1 MFTNSHQSITRRNF
15 DVIVIGGGSAGCA
28 TAYNLAIKGANVALL
43 EKFDLNT
50 QASGRNAGSLHGQIQ
65 FEPFHELGMKW
76 ARDFLPGL
84 SFLASSLEIWKT
96 LSEKLNTDLE
106 VGGKGGL
113 MVAESASDMV
123 ALESKIKL
131 ENEVGIASRLID
143 QKELNEMAPYISK
156 KMLGAAY
163 CPIEGKANPLV
174 TAPAFA
180 ARAKEAGATIAT
192 GVEVLDISKEN
203 GKFKLH
209 TDAGDFFAEKVVLTA
224 NAGLPK
230 LAKSLGLDLP
240 ISDVPV
246 QVSVTEQVDKFVN
259 HLIYFTTEKL
269 TFKQANSGSLLI
281 GGGWPARYD
290 NSGEAVLNLDSL
302 QSNLRVALKVCPS
315 ISKIKVIRTWI
326 GVGNGT
332 PDHNPV
338 IGELPNTPGAYVGM
352 YPYMGFTASPL
363 LGEVLSDLVLN
374 SASKIDLK
382 PFALTR
388 F

>member
-1 MFTNSHQSITRRNF
+1 MNSHQSLEQRNF
-15 DVIVIGGGSAGCA
+15 DVIVIGGGAAGCA
-28 TAYNLAIKGANVALL
+28 TTYNLAIKGANVALL
-43 EKFDLNT
+43 EKYDLNT

-84 SFLASSLEIWKT
+84 SFLASSLDLWKN
-96 LSEKLNTDLE
+96 LSAKLDTDLE
-106 VGGKGGL
+106 VGSKGGL
-113 MVAESASDMV
+113 MVAQSVSDLA
-123 ALESKIKL
+123 ALEVKVKL
-131 ENEVGIASRLID
+131 ENEIGIASRMVD
-143 QKELNEMAPYISK
+143 QRELRELAPYISQ
-156 KMLGAAY
+156 KMLGAAF

-180 ARAKEAGATIAT
+180 ARAREAGACIAT
-192 GVEVLDISKEN
+192 GVEVLDISKAN
-203 GKFKLH
+203 GKFKLQ
-209 TDAGDFFAEKVVLTA
+209 TNVGDFRAEKVVLTA

-246 QVSVTEQVDKFVN
+246 QVSVTEQVEKFVN

-302 QSNLRVALKVCPS
+302 QSNLRVALTVCPS
-315 ISKIKVIRTWI
+315 ISKVKVIRTWI

-332 PDHNPV
+332 PDHNPI
-338 IGELPNTPGAYVGM
+338 IGELPDAPGAYVGM

-374 SASKIDLK
+374 STSKIDLK

>member
-1 MFTNSHQSITRRNF
+1 MNSHQSLEQRNF
-15 DVIVIGGGSAGCA
+15 DVIVIGGGAAGCA
-28 TAYNLAIKGANVALL
+28 TTYNLAIKGANVALL
-43 EKFDLNT
+43 EKYDLNT

-84 SFLASSLEIWKT
+84 SFLASSLDLWKN
-96 LSEKLNTDLE
+96 LSAKLDTDLE

-113 MVAESASDMV
+113 MVAQSASDLA
-123 ALESKIKL
+123 ALEVKVKL
-131 ENEVGIASRLID
+131 ENEIGIASRLID
-143 QKELNEMAPYISK
+143 QKELRE
-156 KMLGAAY
+156 LGAAF

-180 ARAKEAGATIAT
+180 ARAREAGASIAT
-192 GVEVLDISKEN
+192 GVEVFEISKEN
-203 GKFKLH
+203 GKFKLQ
-209 TDAGDFFAEKVVLTA
+209 TNVGDFRAEKVVLTA

-230 LAKSLGLDLP
+230 LAKSLGLELP

-246 QVSVTEQVDKFVN
+246 QVSVTEQVEKFVN

-302 QSNLRVALKVCPS
+302 QSNLRVALTVCPS
-315 ISKIKVIRTWI
+315 ISKVKVIRTWI

-332 PDHNPV
+332 PDHNPI
-338 IGELPNTPGAYVGM
+338 IGELPDAPGAYVGM

-374 SASKIDLK
+374 STSKIDLK
-382 PFALTR
+382 PFTLTR

>member
-1 MFTNSHQSITRRNF
+1 MFTNSHQSITTRNF

-43 EKFDLNT
+43 ERFDLNT

-84 SFLASSLEIWKT
+84 SFLASSLDIWKT

-123 ALESKIKL
+123 ALEAKVKL

-143 QKELNEMAPYISK
+143 QKELQEIAPYISK
-156 KMLGAAY
+156 KMLGAAF

-180 ARAKEAGATIAT
+180 ARAKDAGASIVT
-192 GVEVLDISKEN
+192 GVEVLAIEKVD
-203 GKFKLH
+203 GKFKILSS
-209 TDAGDFFAEKVVLTA
+209 AGDFYAAKVVLTA

-338 IGELPNTPGAYVGM
+338 IGEIPGSSGAYVGM

-374 SASKIDLK
+374 STPKIDLK
-382 PFALTR
+382 PFSLTR

>member
-1 MFTNSHQSITRRNF
+1 MFTNSHQSLVTRNF

-123 ALESKIKL
+123 ALESKVKL

-180 ARAKEAGATIAT
+180 ARAKDSGASIVT
-192 GVEVLDISKEN
+192 GVEVLAIEKID
-203 GKFKLH
+203 GKFKIL
-209 TDAGDFFAEKVVLTA
+209 TSAGDYFAAKVVLTA

-338 IGELPNTPGAYVGM
+338 IGEIPGSSGAYIGM

-374 SASKIDLK
+374 SAPKIDLK
-382 PFALTR
+382 PFSLTR

>member
-1 MFTNSHQSITRRNF
+1 MLTNSHQSLEQRNF
-15 DVIVIGGGSAGCA
+15 DAIVIGGGAAGCA
-28 TAYNLAIKGANVALL
+28 TTYNLAIKGANVALL
-43 EKFDLNT
+43 EKYDLNT

-84 SFLASSLEIWKT
+84 SFLAASLDIWKNLSTT
-96 LSEKLNTDLE
+96 LDTDLE

-113 MVAESASDMV
+113 MVAQSASDLA
-123 ALESKIKL
+123 ALEVKVKL
-131 ENEVGIASRLID
+131 ENEIGIASRMVD
-143 QKELNEMAPYISK
+143 QRELRELAPYISQ
-156 KMLGAAY
+156 KMLGAAF

-180 ARAKEAGATIAT
+180 ARAREAGASIAT

-203 GKFKLH
+203 GKFKLQ
-209 TDAGDFFAEKVVLTA
+209 TNVGDFRAEKVVLTA

-246 QVSVTEQVDKFVN
+246 QVSVTEQVEKFVN

-302 QSNLRVALKVCPS
+302 QSNLRVALTVCPS
-315 ISKIKVIRTWI
+315 ISKVKVIRTWI

-332 PDHNPV
+332 PDHNPI
-338 IGELPNTPGAYVGM
+338 IGELPDAPGAYVGM

-363 LGEVLSDLVLN
+363 LGEVLADLVLN
-374 SASKIDLK
+374 LTPKIDLK
-382 PFALTR
+382 PFSLNR

>member
-1 MFTNSHQSITRRNF
+1 MLTNSHQSLEQRNF
-15 DVIVIGGGSAGCA
+15 DAIVIGGGAAGCA
-28 TAYNLAIKGANVALL
+28 TTYNLAIKGANVALL
-43 EKFDLNT
+43 EKYDLNT

-84 SFLASSLEIWKT
+84 SFLAASLDIWKNLSTT
-96 LSEKLNTDLE
+96 LDTDLE

-113 MVAESASDMV
+113 MVAQSASDLA
-123 ALESKIKL
+123 ALEVKVKL
-131 ENEVGIASRLID
+131 ENEIGIASRMVD
-143 QKELNEMAPYISK
+143 QRELRELAPYISQ
-156 KMLGAAY
+156 KMLGAAF

-180 ARAKEAGATIAT
+180 ARAREAGASIAT

-203 GKFKLH
+203 GKFKLQ
-209 TDAGDFFAEKVVLTA
+209 TNVGDFRAEKVVLTA

-240 ISDVPV
+240 ISDVRV
-246 QVSVTEQVDKFVN
+246 QVSVTEQVEKFVN

-302 QSNLRVALKVCPS
+302 QSNLRVALTVCPS
-315 ISKIKVIRTWI
+315 ISKVKVIRTWI

-332 PDHNPV
+332 PDHNPI
-338 IGELPNTPGAYVGM
+338 IGELPDAPGAYVGM

-363 LGEVLSDLVLN
+363 LGEVLADLVLN
-374 SASKIDLK
+374 LTPKIDLK
-382 PFALTR
+382 PFSLNR

>member
-1 MFTNSHQSITRRNF
+1 MNSHQSLEQRNF
-15 DVIVIGGGSAGCA
+15 DVIVIGGGAAGCA
-28 TAYNLAIKGANVALL
+28 TTYNLAIKGANIALL
-43 EKFDLNT
+43 EKYDLNT

-84 SFLASSLEIWKT
+84 SFLASSLDLWKN
-96 LSEKLNTDLE
+96 LSAKLDTDLE

-113 MVAESASDMV
+113 MVAQSASDLA
-123 ALESKIKL
+123 ALEVKVKL
-131 ENEVGIASRLID
+131 ENEIGIASRMVD
-143 QKELNEMAPYISK
+143 QRELRELAPYISQ
-156 KMLGAAY
+156 KMLGAAF

-180 ARAKEAGATIAT
+180 ARAREAGASIAT

-203 GKFKLH
+203 GKFKLQ
-209 TDAGDFFAEKVVLTA
+209 TNVGDFRAEKVVLTA

-246 QVSVTEQVDKFVN
+246 QVSVTEQVEKFVN

-302 QSNLRVALKVCPS
+302 QSNLRVALTVCPS
-315 ISKIKVIRTWI
+315 ISKVKVIRTWI

-332 PDHNPV
+332 PDHNPI
-338 IGELPNTPGAYVGM
+338 IGELPDAPGAYVGM

-374 SASKIDLK
+374 STSKIDLK

>member
-1 MFTNSHQSITRRNF
+1 VFTNSHQSLVTRNF

-123 ALESKIKL
+123 ALESKVKL

-180 ARAKEAGATIAT
+180 ARAKDSGASIVT
-192 GVEVLDISKEN
+192 GVEVLAIEKID
-203 GKFKLH
+203 GKFKIL
-209 TDAGDFFAEKVVLTA
+209 TSAGDYFAAKVVLTA

-338 IGELPNTPGAYVGM
+338 IGEIPGSSGAYIGM

-374 SASKIDLK
+374 SAPKIDLK
-382 PFALTR
+382 PFSLTR

>member
-1 MFTNSHQSITRRNF
+1 
-15 DVIVIGGGSAGCA
+15 
-28 TAYNLAIKGANVALL
+28 
-43 EKFDLNT
+43 
-50 QASGRNAGSLHGQIQ
+50 
-65 FEPFHELGMKW
+65 
-76 ARDFLPGL
+76 
-84 SFLASSLEIWKT
+84 
-96 LSEKLNTDLE
+96 
-106 VGGKGGL
+106 
-113 MVAESASDMV
+113 
-123 ALESKIKL
+123 
-131 ENEVGIASRLID
+131 
-143 QKELNEMAPYISK
+143 MAPYISQ
-156 KMLGAAY
+156 KMLGAAF

-180 ARAKEAGATIAT
+180 ARARDAGATIAT
-192 GVEVLDISKEN
+192 GVEVLEISKEN
-203 GKFKLH
+203 GKFKLQ
-209 TDAGDFFAEKVVLTA
+209 TNVGDFYAEKIVLTA

-230 LAKSLGLDLP
+230 LAKSLGFELP

-315 ISKIKVIRTWI
+315 ITKVKIIRTWI

-338 IGELPNTPGAYVGM
+338 IGELPDAPGAYVGM

-374 SASKIDLK
+374 STSKIDLK

>member
-1 MFTNSHQSITRRNF
+1 MNSHQSLEQRNF
-15 DVIVIGGGSAGCA
+15 DVIVIGGGAAGCA
-28 TAYNLAIKGANVALL
+28 TTYNLAIKGANVALL
-43 EKFDLNT
+43 EKYDLNT

-84 SFLASSLEIWKT
+84 SFLAYSLDLWKN
-96 LSEKLNTDLE
+96 LSAKLDTDLE

-113 MVAESASDMV
+113 MVAQSASDLA
-123 ALESKIKL
+123 ALEVKVKL
-131 ENEVGIASRLID
+131 ENEIGIASRMVD
-143 QKELNEMAPYISK
+143 QRELRELAPYISQ
-156 KMLGAAY
+156 KMLGAAF

-180 ARAKEAGATIAT
+180 ARAREAGASIAT

-203 GKFKLH
+203 GKFKLQ
-209 TDAGDFFAEKVVLTA
+209 TNVGDFRAEKVVLTA

-246 QVSVTEQVDKFVN
+246 QVSVTEQVEKFVN
-259 HLIYFTTEKL
+259 HLIYLTTEKL

-302 QSNLRVALKVCPS
+302 QSNLRVALTVCPS
-315 ISKIKVIRTWI
+315 ISKVKVIRTWI

-332 PDHNPV
+332 PDHNPI
-338 IGELPNTPGAYVGM
+338 IGELPDVPGAYVGM

-374 SASKIDLK
+374 STPKIDLK

>member
-1 MFTNSHQSITRRNF
+1 MNSHQSLEQRNF
-15 DVIVIGGGSAGCA
+15 DVIVIGGGAAGCA
-28 TAYNLAIKGANVALL
+28 TTYNLAIKGANVALL
-43 EKFDLNT
+43 EKYDLNT

-84 SFLASSLEIWKT
+84 SFLASSLDLWKN
-96 LSEKLNTDLE
+96 LSAKLDTDLE

-113 MVAESASDMV
+113 MVAQSASDLA
-123 ALESKIKL
+123 ALEVKVKL
-131 ENEVGIASRLID
+131 ENEIGIASRMVD
-143 QKELNEMAPYISK
+143 QRELRELAPYISQ
-156 KMLGAAY
+156 KMLGAAF

-180 ARAKEAGATIAT
+180 ARAREAGASIAT

-203 GKFKLH
+203 GKFKLQ
-209 TDAGDFFAEKVVLTA
+209 TNVGDFRAEKVVLTA

-246 QVSVTEQVDKFVN
+246 QVSVTEQVEKFVN

-302 QSNLRVALKVCPS
+302 QSNLRVALTVCPS
-315 ISKIKVIRTWI
+315 ISKVKVIRTWI

-332 PDHNPV
+332 PDNNTI
-338 IGELPNTPGAYVGM
+338 IGELPDVPGAYVGM

-374 SASKIDLK
+374 STPKIDLK

>member
-1 MFTNSHQSITRRNF
+1 MFTNSHQSLATRNF

-65 FEPFHELGMKW
+65 FEPFHQLGMKW

-96 LSEKLNTDLE
+96 LGEKLNTDLE

-123 ALESKIKL
+123 ALESKVKL

-143 QKELNEMAPYISK
+143 QKELHEMAPYISQ
-156 KMLGAAY
+156 KMLGAAF

-180 ARAKEAGATIAT
+180 ARAKEAGASIVT
-192 GVEVLDISKEN
+192 GVEVLAIEKVD
-203 GKFKLH
+203 GKFKIL

-338 IGELPNTPGAYVGM
+338 IGEIPGSSGAYIGM

-382 PFALTR
+382 PFSLTR